1 MKPALFHHLADRE
14 LAEAI
19 QFYEDRVPGLGSR
32 FHDHV
37 RRAVDFLRE
46 FPLASPVLDYGVR
59 KRVVR
64 KFPYNVLYSV
74 EDDYL
79 FILAVAHH
87 KRRPNYWIDRLK

>member
-32 FHDHV
+32 FRD
-37 RRAVDFLRE
+37 
-46 FPLASPVLDYGVR
+46 
-59 KRVVR
+59 
-64 KFPYNVLYSV
+64 
-74 EDDYL
+74 L